1 MDAILFDWDG
11 TLADTLGA
19 IYDAN
24 VEVMAAFG
32 LPFDRGRYR
41 RCFAPDWRVMYANLG
56 VPEDRLDEADAR
68 WWAAFDDGGT
78 KLFAGVRDGLE
89 RLVAAG
95 HPLGMVTAGR
105 GDRVGAEIR
114 RHGLEGYF
122 EAIVYGDDTAAQK
135 PDPAPL
141 RAGLERLGYG
151 DRPAE
156 AVYVGD
162 TPADMRMAVASGTRA
177 VGIESI
183 LGDAGGLRAAGAA
196 ETSAS
201 TVEWI
206 DRLLARAP
214 VDPGRG

>member
-24 VEVMAAFG
+24 VKVMAAFG
-32 LPFDRGRYR
+32 LPFDRARYR
-41 RCFAPDWRVMYANLG
+41 LHFAPDWRVMYVNLG
-56 VPEDRLDEADAR
+56 VPEDRLDEANAR
-68 WWAAFDDGGT
+68 WWAALDGGDST
-78 KLFAGVRDGLE
+78 LFEGVREGLE

-105 GDRVGAEIR
+105 SDRVGAELR
-114 RHGLEGYF
+114 RHALDGF
-122 EAIVYGDDTAAQK
+122 FDAVVYGDDMAAQK

-141 RAGLERLGYG
+141 LAGLVRLGYG
-151 DRPAE
+151 DRVSD

-162 TPADMRMAVASGTRA
+162 TPDDMRMAVSIGARA
-177 VGIESI
+177 IGIESF
-183 LGDAGGLRAAGAA
+183 LGSADDLRAAGAA

-201 TVEWI
+201 AVEWI
-206 DRLLARAP
+206 DRLLAVP
-214 VDPGRG
+214 VRPGRG